1 MNKTLQGYVLNALI
15 KHPKLRDSDTQ
26 LSAYIWLQYENTDC
40 MAITGSRLLNL
51 IDDKQI
57 SSIDTISRVR
67 RKIQSEFPATRGNI
81 YEKRHQHQEQ
91 VKEDLGYGKF

>member
-15 KHPKLRDSDTQ
+15 KNPKFRDSDTQ
-26 LSAYIWLQYENTDC
+26 LCAYIWMQYEDTDC

-57 SSIDTISRVR
+57 SSLDTISRVR
-67 RKIQSEFPATRGNI
+67 RKIQSKFPATRGNI
-81 YEKRHQHQEQ
+81 YEKRHDYQAK
-91 VKEDLGYGKF
+91 VKEDLGYGRV

>member
-15 KHPKLRDSDTQ
+15 KQPKLRDSDTQ
-26 LSAYIWLQYENTDC
+26 LSAYIWLNYENTDC

-57 SSIDTISRVR
+57 SSLDTISRVR
-67 RKIQSEFPATRGNI
+67 RKIQSDFPATRGTI
-81 YEKRHQHQEQ
+81 YEKRHDHQAK
-91 VKEDLGYGKF
+91 VKKDLGYGKL